1 MKTLLTKC
9 LATVK
14 GWFASPERG
23 QTELIFHTSEG
34 VAYPVNEILAKFKKV
49 YQQDQQ
55 IDRLNA
61 EVRKLSER
69 LNGAV
74 LNEGML
80 ASRIGRFQ
88 TAHPELHAEFFTQAP
103 KRKKK

>member
-14 GWFASPERG
+14 GWFASPER
-23 QTELIFHTSEG
+23 ELAELTIYTSEG
-34 VAYPVNEILAKFKKV
+34 GAYTTEEILRKFKEV

-103 KRKKK
+103 KSKKK

>member
-23 QTELIFHTSEG
+23 QTEMIIHTSEG
-34 VAYPVNEILAKFKKV
+34 VAYPVNEILAKFRKV
-49 YQQDQQ
+49 REQDLC

-61 EVRKLSER
+61 KVRVLTER
-69 LNGAV
+69 LEGAV
-74 LNEGML
+74 ENESRL
-80 ASRIGRFQ
+80 ASRIGSFQ
-88 TAHPELHAEFFTQAP
+88 TAHPELHSEFFTSKG
-103 KRKKK
+103 KRK